1 MTPGTLPVEETA
13 KAIKDLDHIVRGLLV
28 SLRGSKPWH
37 RQLSLHLM
45 DADRLLQV
53 LRMTVAMDC
62 PLAEVQRAAR
72 DLVIPLNAAQT
83 YAASSRADCVTR
95 RAIQL
100 GIALARRVAALLE
113 KDQHSHASSSEEHA
127 DRVAGR
133 STRRQVVVRWRA
145 EASALPTLLFCRSRS
160 EGARRRRLMVPIDLL
175 WRLL

>member
-1 MTPGTLPVEETA
+1 MLASPLDGLEVSALTPDTPLVEETA
-13 KAIKDLDHIVRGLLV
+13 KAIQDLDHIVRGLLV

-53 LRMTVAMDC
+53 LRMTVAMDR
-62 PLAEVQRAAR
+62 PVADVQRAAR

-83 YAASSRADCVTR
+83 YAASSRADGETR

-113 KDQHSHASSSEEHA
+113 KDQ
-127 DRVAGR
+127 R
-133 STRRQVVVRWRA
+133 
-145 EASALPTLLFCRSRS
+145 
-160 EGARRRRLMVPIDLL
+160 
-175 WRLL
+175 